1 MIRKKI
7 LILAGGTATA
17 WHLCNLIKNCFVEQ
31 FELYVGDINDRNIIP
46 ASTLSDKYFQLPP
59 INDPVY
65 YSYMLNLLEEEKIN
79 IIVPLIDSDLMF
91 FSNDNPDLLKLNILS
106 TAPTTNTMEICKSK
120 SKISELLA
128 NNGLPVPK
136 QYKQN
141 DIDPE
146 KTYFVKPDSGFGSRG
161 VAVLKGKDI
170 DFSEKI
176 IIQEVLQHPEI
187 TVEIFKKD
195 DFLTYI
201 CRERLEVKS
210 GVCTKARF
218 FYDKGLENIIHRI
231 DALLQFPLASCI
243 QFMKN
248 DDNKWCMT
256 DLNMR
261 LGAGT
266 ALSSSAGF
274 GLASGFLSVSYGK
287 DDFKNYLGKVID
299 NQVVVRVYSEIKMSC
314 LN

>member
-1 MIRKKI
+1 MVLKKI
-7 LILAGGTATA
+7 FILAGGTATA
-17 WHLCNLIKNCFVEQ
+17 WHLCNLIKTYFADRFV
-31 FELYVGDINDRNIIP
+31 LYVGDINDKNLIP

-65 YSYMLNLLEEEKIN
+65 YDYMLKLLKEEKID
-79 IIVPLIDSDLMF
+79 IIVPLIDFDLEI
-91 FSNDNPDLLKLNILS
+91 FSSDNPDLLKLNILS
-106 TAPTTNTMEICKSK
+106 TAPDAKTMGTAKSK

-128 NNGLPVPK
+128 NNGIPVPK
-136 QYKQN
+136 QYVQG

-146 KTYFVKPDSGFGSRG
+146 KAYFVKPDAGFGSKG
-161 VAVLKGKDI
+161 ATILKGKDI

-176 IIQEVLQHPEI
+176 IVQEILQHPEI
-187 TVEIFKKD
+187 TIEIFKKD
-195 DFLTYI
+195 NFLASL

-218 FYDKGLENIIHRI
+218 FYDKGLEEIIHRI
-231 DALLQFPLASCI
+231 DALLPLPLASCI

-248 DDNKWCMT
+248 DNQEWRLT

-266 ALSSSAGF
+266 ALSSTAGF
-274 GLASGFLSVSYGK
+274 SLASAFLSVLSGEN
-287 DDFKNYLGKVID
+287 DFKSYLGAVVD
-299 NQVVVRVYSEIKMSC
+299 NQIVVRVYSEIKMPC

>member
-1 MIRKKI
+1 MVLKKI

-17 WHLCNLIKNCFVEQ
+17 WHLCNLIKTDFADRFV
-31 FELYVGDINDRNIIP
+31 LYAGDINDKSLVP

-59 INDPVY
+59 INDSGY
-65 YSYMLNLLEEEKIN
+65 YSYMLNLLEREKID
-79 IIVPLIDSDLMF
+79 IIVPLIDFDLEI
-91 FSNDNPDLLKLNILS
+91 FSSDNPDLLKLNVLS
-106 TAPTTNTMEICKSK
+106 TAPDAKTMETGKSK

-128 NNGLPVPK
+128 NNGIPVPK
-136 QYKQN
+136 QYRLN

-146 KTYFVKPDSGFGSRG
+146 KAYFVKPDAGFGSKG
-161 VAVLKGKDI
+161 ATILKGKNI

-176 IIQEVLQHPEI
+176 IIQEILQHPEI

-195 DFLTYI
+195 EFLASI

-218 FYDKGLENIIHRI
+218 FYDKGLEEIIHHI
-231 DALLQFPLASCI
+231 DALLPLPLASCI
-243 QFMKN
+243 QFMMN
-248 DDNKWCMT
+248 DNHEWRLT

-266 ALSSSAGF
+266 ALSSAAGF
-274 GLASGFLSVSYGK
+274 GLASAFLSVLSGGN
-287 DDFKNYLGKVID
+287 DFKGYLGTVMR
-299 NQVVVRVYSEIKMSC
+299 NQIVVRVYSEIKMQ
-314 LN
+314 